1 VIVTYLRNLSIDQLT
16 KAHEA
21 AGCLLSLPVRL
32 DAELRIKLDT
42 LRADLTAAIEDC
54 QPAGGVSRQAE

>member
-1 VIVTYLRNLSIDQLT
+1 MYLRNLSIDQLT

-21 AGCLLSLPVRL
+21 ADYLLGLPVRL
-32 DAELRIKLDT
+32 DAVLAVKLDT

-54 QPAGGVSRQAE
+54 EPARLRQ